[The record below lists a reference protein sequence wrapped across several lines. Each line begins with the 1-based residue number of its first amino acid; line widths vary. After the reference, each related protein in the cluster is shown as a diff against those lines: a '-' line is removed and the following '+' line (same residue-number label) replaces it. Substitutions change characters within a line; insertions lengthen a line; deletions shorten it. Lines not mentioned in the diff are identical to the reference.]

1 MLERRRWAFGPP
13 QRRQA
18 ESQAG
23 LAVYELLDVMHLH
36 PAEAAATKL
45 ASNVRG
51 VQARRGRLPLHFTAC
66 FPYHRMHTSGL
77 VQMRLPNCTDVATFQ
92 VLLQRNYFRVKEGLE
107 PCRVLGNSR
116 TRPDRTVLNI
126 CSHAGYSLLS
136 FAVSA
141 LSAVRL
147 VNVVK

>member
-1 MLERRRWAFGPP
+1 
-13 QRRQA
+13 
-18 ESQAG
+18 
-23 LAVYELLDVMHLH
+23 
-36 PAEAAATKL
+36 
-45 ASNVRG
+45 
-51 VQARRGRLPLHFTAC
+51 
-66 FPYHRMHTSGL
+66 
-77 VQMRLPNCTDVATFQ
+77 MRLPNCTDVATFQ
-92 VLLQRNYFRVKEGLE
+92 VLLQRNDFRVKEGLE